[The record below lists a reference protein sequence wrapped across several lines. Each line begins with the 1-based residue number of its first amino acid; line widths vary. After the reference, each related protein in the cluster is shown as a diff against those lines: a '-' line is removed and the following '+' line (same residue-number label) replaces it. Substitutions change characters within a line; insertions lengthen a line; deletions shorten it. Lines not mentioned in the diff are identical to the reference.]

1 MAITPS
7 EREKIWKLYERYG
20 YRSLEVDDEYMIF
33 ILENV
38 MYPAVD
44 ILIFNEESQKYLEK
58 KSQYSEQG
66 YGVRV
71 TVFHGLSFIED
82 YLFKGFFRVEVV
94 AQQLEKNYERYAE
107 RQMKLYSRDK
117 SEYRYIPIPYTVE
130 NNFKTIPES
139 TPLVD
144 SIFHNMQGDRP
155 VLIIIEAAAG
165 FGKTSTAYELIHQY
179 STKQPDARPFFMEL
193 AKDRTA
199 RTFHYLL
206 LSQIEQQFDILLKND
221 VVLHN
226 IRQGR
231 IPLIIDGFDE
241 LLSADLDNGGV
252 VEDLKEF
259 ETMLSTI
266 TELLTDRSKVVL
278 TTRKTAIFS
287 GESFI
292 DWYYDRIDS
301 SFSFDIIRYQ
311 LGAPELHN
319 WLDARR
325 RKAFGERNIGASI
338 ANPVLMG
345 YLRYINDQEFDEIIQ
360 NPYLLADKFFNF
372 MLKREIER
380 QDLPFSVSDQFRILR
395 RLAALFAGCN
405 ISSDSRTSVKDW
417 LLELNRPLIDQKA
430 VTKDAESIANAL
442 TNHALLDRKGNEN
455 IGFLNDFIFGTLF
468 MHSVVNDDR
477 DMLDFYRDTTYPYL
491 EKAILA
497 AEVADETDRSL
508 FYDRLHLY
516 CKLNDA
522 LRFWAG
528 MKLKGHSLGA
538 YKGISFDAGA
548 LYNPVENCYIAQGF
562 GNSFAECSFSNF
574 DFRHCHFN
582 FDQIDSCTFIN
593 CRFEDCTREG
603 STLHCEFYNC
613 SERSQADQHFIEN
626 APETILEQEY
636 NEDILRR
643 DILLSFMKV
652 NGHTRRMRM
661 ISKLRGDFA
670 DKDSKFNFKKTFN
683 SLCADACIY
692 CDGDKAFL
700 TDEGKKQLNQLQAE
714 NPVS

>member
-1 MAITPS
+1 MSLTAQ
-7 EREKIWKLYERYG
+7 ERENIWKVYERYG
-20 YRSLEVDDEYMIF
+20 YRTLDLEEDYMIF

-38 MYPAVD
+38 MYPAID
-44 ILIFNEESQKYLEK
+44 ILILNEDSTNYLER
-58 KSQYSEQG
+58 KSKYSEQG
-66 YGVRV
+66 YGVHV
-71 TVFHGLSFIED
+71 TIYKGLSYVED
-82 YLFKGFFRVEVV
+82 YLFKGFFQVGAVTT
-94 AQQLEKNYERYAE
+94 QLENNYARYAD
-107 RQMKLYSRDK
+107 RQMKLYNRDK
-117 SEYRYIPIPYTVE
+117 SEYRYIPIPYTIE
-130 NNFKTIPES
+130 TNFKTTIDS
-139 TPLVD
+139 NSLVE
-144 SIFHNMQGDRP
+144 SIFRNMQGEQP

-165 FGKTSTAYELIHQY
+165 FGKTSTAYELIHQF
-179 STKQPDARPFFMEL
+179 SSRLPDMRPFFMEL

-206 LSQIEQQFDILLKND
+206 LSQIEQQFNILLKNE

-252 VEDLKEF
+252 VADFKEV

-266 TELLTDRSKVVL
+266 TDLLTDHSKVVL

-301 SFSFDIIRYQ
+301 SFRFDIIRYQ
-311 LGAPELHN
+311 LGAPELHD

-345 YLRYINDQEFDEIIQ
+345 YLRYIDDLEFDEIIQ
-360 NPYLLADKFFNF
+360 NPYLLADKFFSF

-380 QDLPFSVSDQFRILR
+380 QDLPFSVTEQFRILR
-395 RLAALFAGCN
+395 RLAALFGGFN
-405 ISSDSRTSVKDW
+405 ITSDTRSHVKQS
-417 LLELNRPLIDQKA
+417 LLELNQQLIEQKA
-430 VTKDAESIANAL
+430 VMKDAESIANTL
-442 TNHALLDRKGNEN
+442 TNHALLDRKGTEN

-468 MHSVVNDDR
+468 MHSLVNDDE
-477 DMLDFYRDTTYPYL
+477 DMLDFYNETSYPYL

-516 CKLNDA
+516 CKLNET

-528 MKLKGHSLGA
+528 VKLKATSVGS
-538 YKGISFDAGA
+538 YKGMSFDAGA
-548 LYNPVENCYIAQGF
+548 LYNPVEGCHFGEGF
-562 GNSFAECSFSNF
+562 GNSFTECSFSNF
-574 DFRHCHFN
+574 IFRKCHFY
-582 FDQIDSCTFIN
+582 FDQIDGCTFIN
-593 CRFEDCTREG
+593 CRFEECTKDG
-603 STLHCEFYNC
+603 TTFQCEFYNC
-613 SERSQADQHFIEN
+613 TELPGQHFIDYATE
-626 APETILEQEY
+626 ISLEQEY
-636 NEDILRR
+636 NEVMLRR
-643 DILLSFMKV
+643 DILLSFIKV

-661 ISKLRGDFA
+661 ISKLRNDFSGR
-670 DKDSKFNFKKTFN
+670 DTKFSFKKTFN
-683 SLCADACIY
+683 SLCADGCIY

-700 TDEGKKQLNQLQAE
+700 TDEGQKQLNQLQSD
-714 NPVS
+714 NPVI